1 MKVLFIG
8 DIVGKAG
15 RQAVSQLLPRI
26 KREREIDFT
35 LANGENATGGTGIT
49 PKIADEL
56 FSQGIDIITS
66 GNHLWDKKEIMSI
79 VDKERRL
86 LRPANY
92 PSGVPGFGSV
102 IVESSSG
109 PKVGVINLAG
119 RVFMSTLECPFR
131 TAEMEIKKLRA
142 ETLLIIVDMH
152 AEATSEKI
160 AMGWFLDGKVSAV
173 VGTHTHVQTAD
184 ERLLPH
190 GTAYISDI
198 GMTGSMD
205 SVIGVKTDMI
215 LHRFLTQM
223 PVRFEAAEKD
233 VQLCGIILDLDPATG
248 KAASI
253 ERIQMK
259 LEPENEPGR

>member
-15 RQAVSQLLPRI
+15 RRAVRQLLPRI
-26 KREREIDFT
+26 KREREIDLT
-35 LANGENATGGTGIT
+35 VANGENAAGGTGIT

-79 VDKERRL
+79 VDRERRL

-102 IVESSSG
+102 VVESSSG
-109 PKVGVINLAG
+109 SKVGVINLAG

-142 ETLLIIVDMH
+142 ETFLIIVDMH

-184 ERLLPH
+184 ERLLPQ

-205 SVIGVKTDMI
+205 SVIGVKTDII
-215 LHRFLTQM
+215 LHRFLTQL
-223 PVRFEAAEKD
+223 PVRFEAAGED
-233 VQLCGIILDLDPATG
+233 AQLAGVILDLDPATG
-248 KAASI
+248 KATSI

-259 LEPENEPGR
+259 LEPEYE

>member
-1 MKVLFIG
+1 MKALFIG

-15 RQAVSQLLPRI
+15 RQAVGHLLPRI
-26 KREREIDFT
+26 KREREIDLT
-35 LANGENATGGTGIT
+35 VANGENAAGGMGIT
-49 PKIADEL
+49 PKIVDEL

-66 GNHLWDKKEIMSI
+66 GNHLWDKKEILSI
-79 VDKERRL
+79 VEHEARL

-102 IVESSSG
+102 VVEASGG
-109 PKVGVINLAG
+109 PKVGIINLAG

-131 TAEMEIKKLRA
+131 TAEREIKKLRGQ
-142 ETLLIIVDMH
+142 TSLIIVDMH

-160 AMGWFLDGKVSAV
+160 AMGWHLDGKVSAV
-173 VGTHTHVQTAD
+173 IGTHTHVQTAD
-184 ERLLPH
+184 ERLLPQ

-205 SVIGVKTDMI
+205 SVIGVKTDMV

-223 PVRFEAAEKD
+223 PVRFESAKEDAR
-233 VQLCGIILDLDPATG
+233 LCGVILDLDSATG

-259 LEPENEPGR
+259 LEPENE